1 MFILMEKRKIYPLDV
16 TSVEKDI
23 QTIVE
28 KLNTSQAE
36 AIRQAITHY
45 AEYVRGLRVITP
57 KVIPIEQAEK
67 EILKYLE
74 QHEGGIYSDEISEAL
89 NLDFDLVNT
98 ALVRLWE
105 NGKIE
110 PTGEKD

>member
-1 MFILMEKRKIYPLDV
+1 MLEKRKIYPLDI
-16 TSVEKDI
+16 TPVEKDLQI
-23 QTIVE
+23 IIE
-28 KLNTSQAE
+28 KLNISQAE

-45 AEYVRGLRVITP
+45 AEYVKGLKVVTPRV
-57 KVIPIEQAEK
+57 VPIEQAER
-67 EILKYLE
+67 EILDYLE

>member
-1 MFILMEKRKIYPLDV
+1 MLEKRKIYPLDI

-28 KLNTSQAE
+28 KLNISQAE

-45 AEYVRGLRVITP
+45 AEYVKGLKIITP
-57 KVIPIEQAEK
+57 RVVPIEQAER
-67 EILKYLE
+67 EILNYLE
-74 QHEGGIYSDEISEAL
+74 QYEGKGIYSDEISEAL

-110 PTGEKD
+110 PSGEED